1 MKSASC
7 TCQNGKYLA
16 RIMDDLGITCEEI
29 IDYVAEAMLN
39 AEAKSNNKEAKTVST
54 NLDEK
59 NITYKT
65 QYIYIL
71 YLPFS

>member
-1 MKSASC
+1 
-7 TCQNGKYLA
+7 
-16 RIMDDLGITCEEI
+16 
-29 IDYVAEAMLN
+29 MLN